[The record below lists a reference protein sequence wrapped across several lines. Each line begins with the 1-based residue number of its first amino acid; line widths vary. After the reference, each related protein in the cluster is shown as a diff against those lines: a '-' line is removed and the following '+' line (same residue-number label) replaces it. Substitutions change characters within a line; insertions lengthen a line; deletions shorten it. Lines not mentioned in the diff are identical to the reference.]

1 MGFIPSGQCETATGG
16 LGNDLNTFNRFVKLV
31 IFQQSKHIVGGECG
45 IRCAGNTQLLSKAFG
60 LSTQMCL
67 VQFVRGN
74 SLPFR
79 LLSLDEKWIVGG
91 EGWFVGL
98 SNLVKLGFE
107 FNKFSYLVL

>member
-79 LLSLDEKWIVGG
+79 LLGLDEKWIVGW
-91 EGWFVGL
+91 EGCFVGFFDFFKF
-98 SNLVKLGFE
+98 SFKQ
-107 FNKFSYLVL
+107 NKFTF